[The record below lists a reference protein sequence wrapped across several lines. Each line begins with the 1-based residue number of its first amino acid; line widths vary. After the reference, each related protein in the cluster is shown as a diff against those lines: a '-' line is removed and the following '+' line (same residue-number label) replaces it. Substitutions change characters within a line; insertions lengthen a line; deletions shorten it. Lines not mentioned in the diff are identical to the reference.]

1 MAARILTLDRI
12 PTKFLTVADNYF
24 KNLEYRSELYAM
36 AYRQTL
42 QKIDDGVLKKERA
55 PEYLADLVVNPT
67 KSMTKQAFESAKYI
81 TFQTKMGTRGDFLD
95 LGQIIQKLK
104 TKKL

>member
-1 MAARILTLDRI
+1 MKQDHINFQLLHLKAEGSNWCRLLDLAGKILTLDRI

-42 QKIDDGVLKKERA
+42 QKIDDGV
-55 PEYLADLVVNPT
+55 Y
-67 KSMTKQAFESAKYI
+67 
-81 TFQTKMGTRGDFLD
+81 
-95 LGQIIQKLK
+95 
-104 TKKL
+104 

>member
-1 MAARILTLDRI
+1 MIQGSKVETRSHKFSAAAFNAAEGSKQADFIDLAGKILTLDRI

-42 QKIDDGVLKKERA
+42 QKIDDGALRLRER
-55 PEYLADLVVNPT
+55 L
-67 KSMTKQAFESAKYI
+67 SI
-81 TFQTKMGTRGDFLD
+81 
-95 LGQIIQKLK
+95 
-104 TKKL
+104 

>member
-1 MAARILTLDRI
+1 MARQWRSKKCGLQYRASLKKGEMPTIDSMIAGSKVETRSHKFSAAAAFNREEGSKVADWLDIGGRILTLDRI

-42 QKIDDGVLKKERA
+42 QK
-55 PEYLADLVVNPT
+55 
-67 KSMTKQAFESAKYI
+67 
-81 TFQTKMGTRGDFLD
+81 
-95 LGQIIQKLK
+95 
-104 TKKL
+104 